1 MIWFITTW
9 LAIILLA
16 ATVLYYR
23 HRDNK
28 LVREDGTPA
37 PGFIRKDNAVYLL
50 QADVDIFVGR
60 DDKGKP
66 VVIRAGTTLPSNHE
80 AIPGREYMFTKV
92 KR

>member
-9 LAIILLA
+9 LALIAL
-16 ATVLYYR
+16 VFMFFFYR

-37 PGFIRKDNAVYLL
+37 PGFIRKDSAVYLL
-50 QADVDIFVGR
+50 RADVDIYIGK
-60 DDKGKP
+60 DEKGKP
-66 VVIRAGTTLPSNHE
+66 QIIRAGTCLPSNHE